1 MSSMHVVIKRLLKGV
16 AVLFCF
22 FLGGGGGTHFYIS
35 VHYII
40 ITLFFLAFFNRIL
53 HLN

>member
-16 AVLFCF
+16 AVVF
-22 FLGGGGGTHFYIS
+22 FLGGGGDSFLYICKL
-35 VHYII
+35 HYIHI
-40 ITLFFLAFFNRIL
+40 VFSCFFFNEIL